1 MLPIAGGSPDV
12 AGNGASR
19 IPFVLQCGVKI
30 PAALQLLLIVHSR
43 HSWRDSMPF
52 VNEVE
57 EAQAEPHLREM
68 YSKIEQN
75 LGFLPHYFKT
85 LGAKPAVI
93 QAQLAM
99 NDAIM
104 QDGALTLVIK
114 EQIGLVVSGINSSAY
129 CIMFHMELLRRF
141 GVDKS
146 LARKLTADFEN
157 ATVEPG
163 VKALFRFAAKL
174 TRHQD
179 DIEESDTDELKKAGW
194 SDDAVRETV
203 LTVAYFNY
211 INRVSLGLGL
221 VGDL

>member
-1 MLPIAGGSPDV
+1 
-12 AGNGASR
+12 
-19 IPFVLQCGVKI
+19 
-30 PAALQLLLIVHSR
+30 
-43 HSWRDSMPF
+43 MPF
-52 VNEVE
+52 VNEVD
-57 EAQAEPHLREM
+57 EAQADPQLRQM
-68 YSKIEQN
+68 YSKIEQG
-75 LGFLPHYFKT
+75 LCFLPHYFKT
-85 LGAKPAVI
+85 LGAVPAVI

-104 QDGALTLVIK
+104 QDGALTLVVK

-141 GVDKS
+141 GVEKT
-146 LARKLTADFEN
+146 LARKLSSDYEN
-157 ATVEPG
+157 AAVEPT
-163 VKALFRFAAKL
+163 VKMLFRFADKL
-174 TRHQD
+174 TRHPD

>member
-1 MLPIAGGSPDV
+1 MSRGRRRSLGGSIS
-12 AGNGASR
+12 AASSA
-19 IPFVLQCGVKI
+19 ISFVLHCGVI
-30 PAALQLLLIVHSR
+30 ISAAYDSPLTFYF
-43 HSWRDSMPF
+43 WRNSMPF

-57 EAQAEPHLREM
+57 EAQADAKLREL
-68 YSKIEQN
+68 YTKIEQN

-85 LGAKPAVI
+85 LGAKPDVI
-93 QAQLAM
+93 ESQLGL
-99 NDAIM
+99 NSAIM
-104 QDGALTLVIK
+104 SDSALPLMIK
-114 EQIGLVVSGINSSAY
+114 EQIGLVVSGLNSSSY

-141 GVDKS
+141 GVEKT
-146 LARKLTADFEN
+146 LARKLSADYES
-157 ATVEPG
+157 AAVEPN

-174 TRHQD
+174 TQHQD

-194 SDDAVRETV
+194 SDDAIRETV

>member
-1 MLPIAGGSPDV
+1 
-12 AGNGASR
+12 
-19 IPFVLQCGVKI
+19 
-30 PAALQLLLIVHSR
+30 
-43 HSWRDSMPF
+43 MPF

-57 EAQAEPHLREM
+57 EAQADPKLREM
-68 YSKIEQN
+68 YSKIEQG

-85 LGAKPAVI
+85 LGAKPEVI
-93 QAQLAM
+93 QSQLAM

-104 QDGALTLVIK
+104 QDGALTLVVK
-114 EQIGLVVSGINSSAY
+114 EQIGLVVSGINSSSY
-129 CIMFHMELLRRF
+129 CIMFHMELLRKF
-141 GVDKS
+141 GVDKA
-146 LARKLTADFEN
+146 LARKLSADYEN
-157 ATVEPG
+157 AAVEPK
-163 VKALFRFAAKL
+163 VKALFKFAAKL
-174 TRHQD
+174 TRQQD